1 MGEQEQEPTTEP
13 GPTYIGLDPTSSICT
28 TGLKNLYIT
37 GILLR
42 IIQNHFGRPE
52 NLTFNALKAR
62 IWKPETE
69 DSTCENTTAKDSGI
83 QIESHT
89 LWDPQDVQKR
99 PGIFV
104 KRNRVSTKRL
114 GLDDG
119 WTLAPANGDYK
130 TKMIVGSHTAFC
142 VAGTGAETELVGQE
156 VFDELLEFSPLI
168 RKDFQF
174 HRFTVSEITEVNKLE
189 ESDEHYVVA
198 VVAAWAHSQ
207 DWRIKEDAPWLKTL
221 SIDLSPA

>member
-1 MGEQEQEPTTEP
+1 MGETETELR
-13 GPTYIGLDPTSSICT
+13 PTYIGLDPTSSICS

-42 IIQNHFGRPE
+42 ILQSHFSRPE
-52 NLTFNALKAR
+52 NLTFNALKER

-69 DSTCENTTAKDSGI
+69 DSSCENTSAADSGI
-83 QIESHT
+83 QIESST
-89 LWDPQDVQKR
+89 QWDPQEVQKR

-104 KRNRVSTKRL
+104 KRNRVTTKRL
-114 GLDDG
+114 GIDDG
-119 WTLAPANGDYK
+119 WTVGPAEGDYK
-130 TKMIVGSHTAFC
+130 TKMINGSHTCFC
-142 VAGTGAETELVGQE
+142 VAGTGAEAELIGQE

-168 RKDFQF
+168 RRDFQF
-174 HRFTVSEITEVNKLE
+174 HRFTVSEITELNKLE

-198 VVAAWAHSQ
+198 VVSAWAHSQ

-221 SIDLSPA
+221 QIDLQPAPC